1 MSNTVS
7 QNCDTGNTF
16 FFESFVSSS
25 DTLETKPSL
34 ISEADFLQFVFQ
46 LNSDIQENL
55 NGTSLFPSS
64 QKDTTSDEIADW
76 IPWSELCDSNVII
89 LSNSPFSTTDSGL
102 SSPSPIR
109 GKISSKRSYKQK
121 EVFNVKAFWTEE
133 NIKKLMEW
141 ADQLKQ
147 DWKRIAKKFRTK
159 HVTPTIV
166 RNKYRE
172 IKYNEAPLRE
182 KFTHEEDL
190 LIAKY
195 YNIYGLQ
202 WKKIAEH
209 LKARTH
215 IMVKNRFYSHIKR
228 NNLLES
234 LLQEINQAQIERD
247 GSTPQDF

>member
-182 KFTHEEDL
+182 KFTHQEDL

-195 YNIYGLQ
+195 YSIYGFQ
-202 WKKIAEH
+202 WNKIAMFV
-209 LKARTH
+209 KSRTSVM
-215 IMVKNRFYSHIKR
+215 IKNRFYSHIKKY
-228 NNLLES
+228 NLLDS
-234 LLQEINQAQIERD
+234 LIEEANQKNLEGEEVIF
-247 GSTPQDF
+247 QDY